1 MRMIRSLLA
10 AALATACMLAG
21 ASTPAAN
28 SAAPDF
34 TLRGA
39 DGRNVRLDE
48 LRGQV
53 VLVNF
58 WATWC
63 GPCREEMP
71 RLDTLYQKYR
81 KSGFVLLG
89 VNIDD
94 DPHAALATAAKL
106 GVSFP
111 VLLDTD
117 KKVSKLYDLSTMP
130 STVVIDRDGKMR
142 FVHRGYRAGT
152 EGEYEQQIRG
162 LLKEGR
168 CFVSAS
174 WRSPPPPSCSR
185 ARAAAR
191 SSPSSPGSSPT
202 SASASPTR

>member
-1 MRMIRSLLA
+1 MRMIRSLVAATLASTLALAILSPA
-10 AALATACMLAG
+10 AAATP
-21 ASTPAAN
+21 TPNA
-28 SAAPDF
+28 AAPDF

-71 RLDTLYQKYR
+71 RLNTLYEKYR

-94 DPHAALATAAKL
+94 DPRTALATATKL
-106 GVSFP
+106 NVSFP

-152 EGEYEQQIRG
+152 EADYEQQIRG
-162 LLKEGR
+162 LLKE
-168 CFVSAS
+168 
-174 WRSPPPPSCSR
+174 
-185 ARAAAR
+185 
-191 SSPSSPGSSPT
+191 
-202 SASASPTR
+202 

>member
-1 MRMIRSLLA
+1 MRNFSLLPSLRHA
-10 AALATACMLAG
+10 AALCALALSALGASAATA
-21 ASTPAAN
+21 PAA
-28 SAAPDF
+28 AAVATAPDF
-34 TLRGA
+34 TLHAA

-63 GPCREEMP
+63 GPCRAEMP
-71 RLDTLYQKYR
+71 RLDGLYRKYG

-94 DPHAALATAAKL
+94 NPATALATAQKL

-111 VLLDTD
+111 ILLDTD
-117 KKVSKLYDLSTMP
+117 KKVSKLYNLTDMP

-142 FVHRGYRAGT
+142 FLHRGYRDGVEAD
-152 EGEYEQQIRG
+152 YDQQIRG
-162 LLKEGR
+162 LLKE
-168 CFVSAS
+168 
-174 WRSPPPPSCSR
+174 
-185 ARAAAR
+185 
-191 SSPSSPGSSPT
+191 
-202 SASASPTR
+202 

>member
-1 MRMIRSLLA
+1 MRMIRSLVA
-10 AALATACMLAG
+10 AAFAALATSAMGTAG
-21 ASTPAAN
+21 ATVPVAN
-28 SAAPDF
+28 AAAPDF
-34 TLRGA
+34 TLRGS

-89 VNIDD
+89 VNVDD
-94 DPHAALATAAKL
+94 DPHTALATAARL
-106 GVSFP
+106 NVSFP

-117 KKVSKLYDLSTMP
+117 KKVSKLYDLNTMP
-130 STVVIDRDGKMR
+130 STIVIDRDGKMR
-142 FVHRGYRAGT
+142 FLHRGYRAGT
-152 EGEYEQQIRG
+152 EDDYEQQIRG
-162 LLKEGR
+162 LLKE
-168 CFVSAS
+168 
-174 WRSPPPPSCSR
+174 
-185 ARAAAR
+185 
-191 SSPSSPGSSPT
+191 
-202 SASASPTR
+202 